1 MTATPKVAKPAPQMV
16 SRSLAGSFAG
26 VALDPGVAARMR
38 DGATLVAD
46 VYRPEGEGPWP
57 VLLMR
62 TAYGRDIASSLVYAH
77 PAWFSRHGFIV
88 VVQDVRG
95 RGDSDGSYYP
105 FKYEREDGYDSV
117 QWASA
122 LPGSN
127 GCVGLYGFSYQ
138 GAVQLFAALD
148 RPPALRALAPHMTAF
163 DFYSGWFYRNGI
175 LELSTIFKWANQML
189 RDDSRRLGAESR
201 AALDASWL
209 EVGRLY
215 QQLPLR
221 RAAPLTN
228 GELPRYAADWLN
240 HPTFDAYWEPLNLL
254 RRIRDLGYP
263 MFHMSGWYD
272 IFLRG
277 SIDGFK
283 AMAGTR
289 DDQFLL
295 AGPWVH
301 SPWGRQIAGV
311 DLGPSAAPGVDEL
324 VVKWFRHWL
333 RPGGPS
339 GHCPLQGCR
348 YFSLGENA
356 WHSAATWPPPGVRMV
371 SFHLASGGRANS
383 RSGDG
388 RLAEDGPNGPEDTLS
403 YEPEFPVA
411 APSGSTSVPAVFG
424 PHDLSEQQQ
433 SNSLLVYTSP
443 PMTKTQR
450 IAGQPHCVL
459 HVTASSP
466 TVDLV
471 VRLSKVGLDG
481 RAMLLCLGAV
491 RATAPTPTEVAVPLD
506 PVAASWAPGECI
518 RVDIGNSAFPL
529 FPRNSGTEADALDVG
544 SPGEFKRALVIVN
557 HDSLRPSSLRLPL
570 LGDR

>member
-1 MTATPKVAKPAPQMV
+1 MTATPKVAPATPQMV
-16 SRSLAGSFAG
+16 SSPLADSFAD
-26 VALDPGVAARMR
+26 VVLDPGVSSRMR

-46 VYRPEGEGPWP
+46 VYRPKGDGPWP

-62 TAYGRDIASSLVYAH
+62 TAYGRDVASSLVYAH

-95 RGDSDGSYYP
+95 RGDSEGSYYP
-105 FKYEREDGYDSV
+105 FKHEREDGYDSV
-117 QWASA
+117 QWAAA

-189 RDDSRRLGAESR
+189 REDARRLGAGSQ

-215 QQLPLR
+215 EQFPLR
-221 RAAPLTN
+221 SAAPLTN
-228 GELPRYAADWLN
+228 EDLPRYASDWLR

-254 RRIRDLGYP
+254 RRTRELGYP

-272 IFLRG
+272 IFLRR
-277 SIDGFK
+277 SIDGFTT
-283 AMAGTR
+283 MAGIR
-289 DDQFLL
+289 DDQYLL

-311 DLGPSAAPGVDEL
+311 DLGPSAEPRVDEL
-324 VVKWFRHWL
+324 VVQWFKHWL
-333 RPGGPS
+333 KPEGPLAP
-339 GHCPLQGCR
+339 CPLQGCR
-348 YFSLGENA
+348 YFSLGENT
-356 WHSAATWPPPGVRMV
+356 WHSAATWPPPGVRIGA
-371 SFHLASGGRANS
+371 FHLASGGRANS
-383 RSGDG
+383 RFGDG
-388 RLAEDGPNGPEDTLS
+388 RLAEDGPGGPEDTLS
-403 YEPEFPVA
+403 YEPEVPLA
-411 APSGSTSVPAVFG
+411 SPSGNTSVPAVFG

-443 PMTKTQR
+443 PMARPLR
-450 IAGQPHCVL
+450 IAGRPHCVVN
-459 HVTASSP
+459 VTATSP

-491 RATAPTPTEVAVPLD
+491 RAAAPEPTKVTVPLD
-506 PVAASWAPGECI
+506 PIAASLVPGECI

-529 FPRNSGTEADALDVG
+529 FPRNSGTETDALDVG
-544 SPGEFKRALVIVN
+544 SPGEFRRALVIVN
-557 HDSLRPSSLRLPL
+557 HDAQRPSSVFLPL
-570 LGDR
+570 LGDG

>member
-1 MTATPKVAKPAPQMV
+1 MTATHGGAPAAPQMI
-16 SRSLAGSFAG
+16 SSPLAQSFAD
-26 VALDPGVAARMR
+26 VVLEPGIPSPMR

-46 VYRPEGEGPWP
+46 VYRPKGDGPWP

-95 RGDSDGSYYP
+95 RGDSEGSYYP

-117 QWASA
+117 QWAAA

-189 RDDSRRLGAESR
+189 RDDSRRTGATSQ
-201 AALDASWL
+201 AALDALWL

-221 RAAPLTN
+221 GAAPLTN
-228 GELPRYAADWLN
+228 GDLPRYASDWLE
-240 HPTFDAYWEPLNLL
+240 HATYDAYWEPLNLL
-254 RRIRDLGYP
+254 RRTRELGYP

-277 SIDGFK
+277 SIDGFT
-283 AMAGTR
+283 AMAGSR

-324 VVKWFRHWL
+324 VVRWFKHWL
-333 RPGGPS
+333 KPEGPS
-339 GHCPLQGCR
+339 GPCPLQGCR
-348 YFSLGENA
+348 YFSLGDNA
-356 WHSAATWPPPGVRMV
+356 WHSAATWPPPGARAGM
-371 SFHLASGGRANS
+371 FHLASGGRANS
-383 RSGDG
+383 RFGDG
-388 RLAEDGPNGPEDTLS
+388 RLADDGPSGPEDTLS
-403 YEPEFPVA
+403 YEPEVPLA

-424 PHDLSEQQQ
+424 PHNLSEQQQ
-433 SNSLLVYTSP
+433 SNSLLVYTSAP
-443 PMTKTQR
+443 LARPLR
-450 IAGQPHCVL
+450 IAGQPHCVVS
-459 HVTASSP
+459 VTATSP

-491 RATAPTPTEVAVPLD
+491 RASAPGPTKVTIPLD
-506 PVAASWAPGECI
+506 PVAASWVPGECI

-544 SPGEFKRALVIVN
+544 SPAEFKRALILVN
-557 HDSLRPSSLRLPL
+557 HDALRPSSLLLPL
-570 LGDR
+570 VGDP

>member
-1 MTATPKVAKPAPQMV
+1 MTATPRVAPQNI
-16 SRSLAGSFAG
+16 SSSLVDSFAD
-26 VALDPGVAARMR
+26 VVLEPAVAARMR

-46 VYRPEGEGPWP
+46 VYRPRGDGPWP

-95 RGDSDGSYYP
+95 RGDSEGSYYP

-117 QWASA
+117 QWAAA
-122 LPGSN
+122 LPGSS

-148 RPPALRALAPHMTAF
+148 RPPALKALAPHMTAF

-189 RDDSRRLGAESR
+189 RDDSRRLGAKSR

-221 RAAPLTN
+221 RAVPLTN
-228 GELPRYAADWLN
+228 EDLPRYASDWLN
-240 HPTFDAYWEPLNLL
+240 HPTFDAYWEPLDLL
-254 RRIRDLGYP
+254 RRIRELGYP

-311 DLGPSAAPGVDEL
+311 DLGPSAAPMVDEL
-324 VVKWFRHWL
+324 VVRWFRHWL
-333 RPGGPS
+333 KPEGPS
-339 GHCPLQGCR
+339 GPCPMQGCR
-348 YFSLGENA
+348 YFSLGDNS
-356 WHSAATWPPPGVRMV
+356 WRSAATWPPPGVRIGA
-371 SFHLASGGRANS
+371 FHLVSGGRANS

-388 RLAEDGPNGPEDTLS
+388 RLAEDAPGGPEDTLS

-424 PHDLSEQQQ
+424 PHDISEQQQ

-443 PMTKTQR
+443 PVTRPLR
-450 IAGQPHCVL
+450 IAGQPNCVL

-529 FPRNSGTEADALDVG
+529 FPRNSGTKAGALDVG
-544 SPGEFKRALVIVN
+544 SPGEFSRAQVIVN
-557 HDSLRPSSLRLPL
+557 HDAQRPSSIFLPI
-570 LGDR
+570 LGEE